1 MITNQ
6 ETLDILRKA
15 ARDKT
20 PILLSGDGVE
30 IAFQTEILAIEGQH
44 LLIKNRI
51 PPEHISNL
59 VKSRRFILQIQML
72 RMECLKIHSD
82 GSRIIFPLA
91 NLDEIEDNRK
101 SERFF
106 FGQDDVQMEVTNP
119 YDKSTILKKSVI
131 DLSNTGVSIKSPV
144 KSKLYAPGT
153 HFKGMNIIVRGKSYG
168 KADGEVVYSRR
179 FLDIKGKYYYQI
191 GFRFD
196 EAIPGEP

>member
-6 ETLDILRKA
+6 ATLDILQKTA
-15 ARDKT
+15 KEKT
-20 PILLSGDGVE
+20 PILLSGDGVN
-30 IAFQTEILAIEGQH
+30 IAFQTEILEIKGQH

-51 PPEHISNL
+51 PPEHITNL
-59 VKSRRFILQIQML
+59 VRSKKFILQIEML

-82 GSRIIFPLA
+82 GSHIIFPLA

-101 SERFF
+101 AERFF
-106 FGQDDVQMEVTNP
+106 LSQKDVHLEVKNP
-119 YDKSTILKKSVI
+119 YDKETILRKSII

-144 KSKLYAPGT
+144 NSKLYAPGT
-153 HFKGMNIIVRGKSYG
+153 QFTDMNILVDGKVYSTATG
-168 KADGEVVYSRR
+168 QVVYSRR

-196 EAIPGEP
+196 EAIQGDI